1 MSYYSYD
8 RSSSRGALIA
18 WAIAGIV
25 VLGIIGYLGWLWGW
39 NVYVVRALFVT
50 GGGQL
55 IGMII
60 LSILVILGIGI
71 WAAVMERGWLVTFP
85 ILAAAIIWILV
96 GFNSAYA
103 TQNLYLP
110 STNVSNGTIDRNF
123 DQRVPFDIASA
134 QVDKNMGDSVGNATS
149 LKSIAS
155 EGEFGLWNS
164 LVIRRGFAVGYEGVI
179 SIDSPTYGN
188 VTSEDV
194 ERCYFDEQKANMR
207 LGGFLPQNDLGREI
221 LNRLYWSNVTLD
233 PEDTYGY
240 CLDGTPHVVLPL
252 VSNEGFIFQKRVPWG
267 VALYNG
273 STGELTITQDADEI
287 AKVPGPTYPI
297 TVASAQRNSL
307 QSYNG
312 DYWEHFQ
319 GLLGWDTVGNTEI
332 QLRETDSGVAEYFT
346 ALQPRGA
353 SSSVVAAASVDSRML
368 EPGKFNQLEVVKLP
382 QERAAS
388 ATISDTIKN
397 QYSYMPEFAGSNYQ
411 VYEIVPGVDQGWVA
425 SVGTDQSV
433 VYRVLIDVTGS
444 KLELIDRNG
453 NTVGGKVTTGEDGE
467 PTGVTLEG
475 SIEDMSEAELL
486 VLLGQISDRLTELN
500 SAE

>member
-1 MSYYSYD
+1 MSYSNTGI
-8 RSSSRGALIA
+8 SKSAIIA
-18 WAIAGIV
+18 WLVGIAAIFGIF
-25 VLGIIGYLGWLWGW
+25 GFFGWLWGW
-39 NVYVVRALFVT
+39 NVYILRWAFVSGTGQMWLMLLLTVVAIVALWGFA
-50 GGGQL
+50 
-55 IGMII
+55 I
-60 LSILVILGIGI
+60 
-71 WAAVMERGWLVTFP
+71 AHERGWLAVFP
-85 ILAAAIIWILV
+85 ILAAGVIWTILA
-96 GFNSAYA
+96 FNSAYA

-110 STNVSNGTIDRNF
+110 YTEVSAGTIDRDF
-123 DQRVPFDIASA
+123 DQRVPFEIADA
-134 QVDKNMGDSVGNATS
+134 QIEKNMGDSVGSTSS

-164 LVIRRGFAVGYEGVI
+164 LIVRRGFAVGYEGVI

-188 VTSEDV
+188 VASDDV
-194 ERCYFDEQKANMR
+194 ERCYFDENNANLR
-207 LGGFLPQNDLGREI
+207 LGGWLPQNDLGREV

-233 PEDTYGY
+233 EQDAYGY
-240 CLDGTPHVVLPL
+240 CDDGTPYAVLPL
-252 VSNEGFIFQKRVPWG
+252 VSNEGFVFQKRVPWG
-267 VALYNG
+267 VAHYNG

-287 AKVPGPTYPI
+287 AEIPGPTYPI
-297 TVASAQRNSL
+297 TVASAQRNAL

-332 QLRETDSGVAEYFT
+332 QLRETETSVAEYFT

-368 EPGKFNQLEVVKLP
+368 KPGSYNELNVVKLP
-382 QERAAS
+382 QERAAN

-411 VYEIVPGVDQGWVA
+411 VYEIVPGKDQGWVA

-453 NTVGGKVTTGEDGE
+453 DTVGGKIDTDENGE

-475 SIEDMSEAELL
+475 NIEDMSEAELL
-486 VLLGQISDRLTELN
+486 RLLGQISDRLTELN